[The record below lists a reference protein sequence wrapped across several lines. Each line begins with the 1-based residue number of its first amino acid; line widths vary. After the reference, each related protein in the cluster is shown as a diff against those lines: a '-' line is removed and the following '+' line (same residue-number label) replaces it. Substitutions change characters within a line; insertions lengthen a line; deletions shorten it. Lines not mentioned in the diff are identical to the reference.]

1 MNSRPDSQENIEP
14 PQYSEKTNRIQAISQ
29 LIKAITPL
37 IWAIVVL
44 VVIVPLLGK
53 IWLGTASNEPLKT
66 KVATETNLEIPIT
79 IPQKSNSKI
88 DREISQALQ
97 TARANS
103 QNFALGEI
111 EGWVEELMTRVDQG
125 FLPWYFNYFNQK
137 QFEGKAFLSG
147 LYSSIAHWVNTDNP
161 PPEQVVA
168 ENLTKTIQTEFT
180 KRVIRPQEAQLRLE
194 RITRDA
200 VNLYVSNLSN
210 ELENIQASYQIP
222 QGKWDRYL
230 SDIAITIQD
239 TEGNISNTSIKLLV
253 GGATALGVKSLIPVV
268 KVGSTVYLSLA
279 GKTGAKIATKTGGA
293 VASSFGAELI
303 DPIVGIGLIVWD
315 LWDYQHT
322 VNIEKPILRDAIF
335 NYLQEVKY
343 DLVNNHQGSVLS
355 SIYQIETSVNKSL
368 VRT

>member
-1 MNSRPDSQENIEP
+1 MGFLWVFENNDLIILSP

-66 KVATETNLEIPIT
+66 KVATETNLEIPVSINK
-79 IPQKSNSKI
+79 KSNSKI

-125 FLPWYFNYFNQK
+125 FLSWYFNYFNQK

-194 RITRDA
+194 RITRDT

-210 ELENIQASYQIP
+210 ELEIVI
-222 QGKWDRYL
+222 
-230 SDIAITIQD
+230 
-239 TEGNISNTSIKLLV
+239 LV
-253 GGATALGVKSLIPVV
+253 I
-268 KVGSTVYLSLA
+268 
-279 GKTGAKIATKTGGA
+279 
-293 VASSFGAELI
+293 
-303 DPIVGIGLIVWD
+303 
-315 LWDYQHT
+315 
-322 VNIEKPILRDAIF
+322 
-335 NYLQEVKY
+335 
-343 DLVNNHQGSVLS
+343 
-355 SIYQIETSVNKSL
+355 
-368 VRT
+368 

>member
-200 VNLYVSNLSN
+200 VNLYVNNLSN

-315 LWDYQHT
+315 LWDYQHR
-322 VNIEKPILRDAIF
+322 VNIEKTILRDTIF

-355 SIYQIETSVNKSL
+355 SIYQIEASVNKSL

>member
-1 MNSRPDSQENIEP
+1 
-14 PQYSEKTNRIQAISQ
+14 
-29 LIKAITPL
+29 
-37 IWAIVVL
+37 
-44 VVIVPLLGK
+44 
-53 IWLGTASNEPLKT
+53 
-66 KVATETNLEIPIT
+66 
-79 IPQKSNSKI
+79 
-88 DREISQALQ
+88 
-97 TARANS
+97 
-103 QNFALGEI
+103 
-111 EGWVEELMTRVDQG
+111 
-125 FLPWYFNYFNQK
+125 
-137 QFEGKAFLSG
+137 
-147 LYSSIAHWVNTDNP
+147 
-161 PPEQVVA
+161 VVA

-230 SDIAITIQD
+230 GDIAITIQD

-253 GGATALGVKSLIPVV
+253 GGATALGVKSLIPVM

-303 DPIVGIGLIVWD
+303 DPIVGIGLIIWD

-355 SIYQIETSVNKSL
+355 SIYQIEASVNKSL

>member
-1 MNSRPDSQENIEP
+1 MPRKKLQLLLERFSLTCKKNRGLFRVNKSIEIDENLLA
-14 PQYSEKTNRIQAISQ
+14 N
-29 LIKAITPL
+29 LIAKCCQ
-37 IWAIVVL
+37 
-44 VVIVPLLGK
+44 
-53 IWLGTASNEPLKT
+53 
-66 KVATETNLEIPIT
+66 IPIT
-79 IPQKSNSKI
+79 IPEKSNSQI

-103 QNFALGEI
+103 QSFALGEI

-194 RITRDA
+194 RITRDT

-268 KVGSTVYLSLA
+268 KVGSTVYDQKWLVKLNGSFAPNSVPDRPFELC
-279 GKTGAKIATKTGGA
+279 AKILTKSA
-293 VASSFGAELI
+293 VHAVISPSS
-303 DPIVGIGLIVWD
+303 P
-315 LWDYQHT
+315 
-322 VNIEKPILRDAIF
+322 
-335 NYLQEVKY
+335 
-343 DLVNNHQGSVLS
+343 
-355 SIYQIETSVNKSL
+355 
-368 VRT
+368 